1 MKNLKYLLFIVG
13 ALLVLLPFDVKADT
27 PNRITITS
35 NAGGTDYP
43 PYPGICGYVV
53 SMIQSD
59 AGGAYCIQGNKDAPT
74 AGCVYEK
81 TGIYTEDPGMV
92 WLLSQ
97 QTNDRC
103 RYHQVQGAIYRYIG
117 MKGTRGIFK
126 GLENYPYF
134 AAAEGPFTHSAEAVN
149 LSNQAMQQ
157 TSTESTGTPSDNAWL
172 EFDSS
177 TIEKGTEACEGDYIK
192 TRLITI
198 KGEGINWDTL
208 KVTALEV
215 PSAQMVEKYCSGQQC
230 TFRMQMSLSAAQGHT
245 SLTLRASAETDS
257 YGGRYYVYSPVIC
270 SDPSPQEL
278 LFRGPGNTTK
288 TASLSIPIN
297 PDACTDYS
305 LDVSC
310 GNCDTTGDKPSF
322 IIQDTTNWSGILN
335 SNKSE
340 GNAAGYF
347 DQYGKNGSGGCHV
360 YCREEYRVY
369 FPNEDDKINVDTGRY
384 FLFNVEGDRVIGS
397 IPNYQEVKVEKIKE
411 CQATEEYEVTDP
423 ETKVTK
429 TEERPSASCMS
440 QYDSSQ
446 STPKAGATGD
456 ISINY
461 EETYEDSVYGAYN
474 PINLEINKERQE
486 VPQEK
491 VNGSSAT
498 YEVINWYE
506 LKAGTFKWIDIV
518 TGESQYTVPGDTTYF
533 RDTGTV
539 ANLPIS
545 YENYGVMINGENVG
559 AYVGFS
565 YKLPSGSKIGDAFK
579 KDDNS
584 YFKTPSTSNDNMYKK
599 YVNNGCSDGGDVNLR
614 EQLMG
619 SACAELY
626 GYGSAGF
633 CECARSK
640 QDNKAGDCIANINS
654 GLDSEYYQCEV
665 LVCEEGQYVDSTGK
679 CSDGP
684 GNDDG
689 NKCSTSGGKYYY
701 DGEQISYDRY
711 VELGCAGDP
720 NNNDDDDNEN
730 NPCKDCKGGVCCPG
744 LNMVCPDEN
753 GECPYPTGS
762 IDVIYRTIDLA
773 DPFPGQGALNR
784 DTGWNWCSYNVETK
798 KVSCAGLGTGNP
810 VVYDHI
816 INNRNTEGESVYN
829 KTPLY
834 EYTMSAS
841 EINRIR
847 DYNKD
852 HKYSE
857 WDMTCTDYDD
867 ETHVRLNDKYC
878 ASNFLNDNYVN
889 VTGLC
894 TKDSRIPYCA
904 ED

>member
-1 MKNLKYLLFIVG
+1 MKNLKYLLFIVIVS
-13 ALLVLLPFDVKADT
+13 LLAILPFEVKADT
-27 PNRITITS
+27 PDQVTITS
-35 NAGGTDYP
+35 NGTTRW
-43 PYPGICGYVV
+43 GCGYLLDQ
-53 SMIQSD
+53 ID
-59 AGGAYCIQGNKDAPT
+59 TNAGRAYCIQGPNNPPQN
-74 AGCVYEK
+74 GCVYQK
-81 TGIYTEDPGMV
+81 TDHYTEDPGMV
-92 WLLSQ
+92 YLLQKPNGSVYDY
-97 QTNDRC
+97 NC
-103 RYHQVQGAIYRYIG
+103 AQGTIYGYIYEKGSAAIFNGWSGASGATSWATGAAYLHG
-117 MKGTRGIFK
+117 
-126 GLENYPYF
+126 NNPYYNTWMNE
-134 AAAEGPFTHSAEAVN
+134 ARNATGNATVSEGEAT
-149 LSNQAMQQ
+149 LAF
-157 TSTESTGTPSDNAWL
+157 TGTDGS
-172 EFDSS
+172 
-177 TIEKGTEACEGDYIK
+177 EACDGDYIK
-192 TRLITI
+192 TKII
-198 KGEGINWDTL
+198 KVHGENIDWST
-208 KVTALEV
+208 LEV
-215 PSAQMVEKYCSGQQC
+215 GVDGMNAEVVENTCVAGAGTDCS
-230 TFRMQMSLSAAQGHT
+230 FRLKIHMDEAQGHQ
-245 SLTLRASAETDS
+245 SLNIWANALSNS
-257 YGGRYYVYSPVIC
+257 YSGRYYVYQAR
-270 SDPSPQEL
+270 DPQCQGYQDI
-278 LFRGPGNTTK
+278 LFTGPGR
-288 TASLSIPIN
+288 SSIPASTTISFN

-347 DQYGKNGSGGCHV
+347 DQYGKDGSGGCHV

-369 FPNEDDKINVDTGRY
+369 FPNEDDQINVDTGRY

-423 ETKVTK
+423 ETGVTK
-429 TEERPSASCMS
+429 TEEKPSASCMS

-474 PINLEINKERQE
+474 PINLEINKGRQE

-584 YFKTPSTSNDNMYKK
+584 YFKTSSTSNDNMYKK
-599 YVNNGCSDGGDVNLR
+599 YVNNGCSDGGDVNLK